1 LIYVQHT
8 PSRSR
13 RLSIVPS
20 IEQPLVILVSD
31 NNVIKY
37 GGCLLSTSAT
47 LCCKICCR
55 TFGFSSSFEIFA
67 IMVSANSFCCLF
79 LTCPSYLT
87 HESRTVFASAARAV
101 FCSSSKASASS
112 LAVSYSVVS
121 HETPASLD
129 DLSTFETSNSCFVIS
144 TTLLSGLTSSMRA
157 LTASACPAL
166 AEYRMSLIF

>member
-1 LIYVQHT
+1 MYNVYRAGA
-8 PSRSR
+8 P
-13 RLSIVPS
+13 RLSIVPL
-20 IEQPLVILVSD
+20 IEQPLVTLVSD
-31 NNVIKY
+31 NNVIES
-37 GGCLLSTSAT
+37 GDCLLSTSAT

-112 LAVSYSVVS
+112 FAVSYSVSVMK
-121 HETPASLD
+121 L
-129 DLSTFETSNSCFVIS
+129 CFTEVIS
-144 TTLLSGLTSSMRA
+144 LPLKLQTAA
-157 LTASACPAL
+157 L
-166 AEYRMSLIF
+166 

>member
-1 LIYVQHT
+1 MYNVYRARA
-8 PSRSR
+8 P
-13 RLSIVPS
+13 RLSIVPL
-20 IEQPLVILVSD
+20 IEQPLVTLVSD
-31 NNVIKY
+31 NNVIES
-37 GGCLLSTSAT
+37 GDCLLSTSAT

-112 LAVSYSVVS
+112 FAVSYSVSVMK
-121 HETPASLD
+121 L
-129 DLSTFETSNSCFVIS
+129 CFTEVIFLPLKLQ
-144 TTLLSGLTSSMRA
+144 TAA
-157 LTASACPAL
+157 L
-166 AEYRMSLIF
+166 

>member
-1 LIYVQHT
+1 MNSKDWNSQQVWKLIYVQRT

-13 RLSIVPS
+13 SWRLSIVPL

-31 NNVIKY
+31 NVIKS
-37 GGCLLSTSAT
+37 GGRLLSTSAT

-67 IMVSANSFCCLF
+67 IIVSANSFCCLF

-101 FCSSSKASASS
+101 FCSSAKASASS
-112 LAVSYSVVS
+112 LAVSYFVSVMKPLLHWTIS
-121 HETPASLD
+121 LPLKLQTAAS
-129 DLSTFETSNSCFVIS
+129 
-144 TTLLSGLTSSMRA
+144 
-157 LTASACPAL
+157 
-166 AEYRMSLIF
+166 